1 LLGDTRYCVLAP
13 QRKKTMKQELL
24 VRFANESYYTKTVA
38 IDVTKLTE
46 VTKFPDEVFATI
58 DGLRIA
64 IRREEYE
71 TAMQNL
77 ETN

>member
-1 LLGDTRYCVLAP
+1 
-13 QRKKTMKQELL
+13 MKQELL

-46 VTKFPDEVFATI
+46 VTKFPYEVFATI
-58 DGLRIA
+58 DGSRIA

-71 TAMQNL
+71 MALQNL

>member
-1 LLGDTRYCVLAP
+1 
-13 QRKKTMKQELL
+13 MKQELL

-46 VTKFPDEVFATI
+46 VTKFLDEVFATI
-58 DGLRIA
+58 DGSRIA

-71 TAMQNL
+71 TALQNL